1 MYRFIVNLL
10 CYFCLKNLIGY
21 VWGIRVFRGYTFFG
35 VRRIDF
41 GGKRDWYLIL
51 KEEEEEFCKIDKVY
65 KLNFILEKIDI

>member
-1 MYRFIVNLL
+1 M
-10 CYFCLKNLIGY
+10 
-21 VWGIRVFRGYTFFG
+21 FRGYTFFG

-65 KLNFILEKIDI
+65 KLNFILEKIDIRLFFLMEIVLKRNLK